1 MSAEVEAPIAG
12 EGEAERPGWD
22 SGGPKVLATLDK
34 LAEKGIDPELAS
46 EIITSVSRIAA
57 DALRDAR
64 GRSGVVQAMRAVVSL
79 AGQVV
84 RGARDDAARRRL
96 PVLETACAAG
106 CSHCCKLHV
115 SISAPEA
122 IVLAAFLRDTVRPK
136 ELETIAA
143 RVETMA
149 ARVATLDHDAR
160 MSENVECP
168 LLVAGR
174 CSVYPVR
181 PLACAAANSLDA
193 AACARGGEIPIEPQ
207 QLCAIRA
214 TQIGLAVASAARAL
228 DFGRYELCGALAV
241 ALATADA
248 ADRWLAGE
256 RLFTATPG
264 DPDISDTAHAFVAR
278 DRALVRASVLR

>member
-1 MSAEVEAPIAG
+1 MSAEVEGPIGA
-12 EGEAERPGWD
+12 GEAERPAWD
-22 SGGPKVLATLDK
+22 SGGPAVLATLEK

-46 EIITSVSRIAA
+46 EIVTSVSRIAT

-64 GRSGVVQAMRAVVSL
+64 GRPGVIGAMRAVVGL

-84 RGARDDAARRRL
+84 RGAREDATRRRL
-96 PVLETACAAG
+96 PVATTACTSG
-106 CSHCCKLHV
+106 CAHCCKLHV

-122 IVLAAFLRDTVRPK
+122 IVLAAFLTDTVKPND
-136 ELETIAA
+136 LATLAA
-143 RVETMA
+143 RVEAMA
-149 ARVATLDHDAR
+149 VRVALLDHDGR
-160 MSENVECP
+160 MRDNGDCP
-168 LLVAGR
+168 LLVDGR

-193 AACARGGEIPIEPQ
+193 AACARGGEIPIESQ

-228 DFGRYELCGALAV
+228 DFGRYELCGALAI
-241 ALATADA
+241 ALQTPDA

-256 RLFTATPG
+256 HLFQATPG
-264 DPDISDTAHAFVAR
+264 DPVISDTTHAFVAR
-278 DRALVRASVLR
+278 DPHLSRSAILR